1 MSSKKVSDMII
12 DKLSE
17 NIGADSLF
25 ENISKEIANMIKER
39 KHSKEAIEELLK
51 RRKNEDTGT

>member
-17 NIGADSLF
+17 SIRADALF
-25 ENISKEIANMIKER
+25 EDISEELTNLIKER
-39 KHSKEAIEELLK
+39 KHSKETIEELLK
-51 RRKNEDTGT
+51 KVKK

>member
-17 NIGADSLF
+17 NIRADNLF
-25 ENISKEIANMIKER
+25 ENISKELTNLIKER
-39 KHSKEAIEELLK
+39 KHNRELIEELLK
-51 RRKNEDTGT
+51 RRKNEDTGA